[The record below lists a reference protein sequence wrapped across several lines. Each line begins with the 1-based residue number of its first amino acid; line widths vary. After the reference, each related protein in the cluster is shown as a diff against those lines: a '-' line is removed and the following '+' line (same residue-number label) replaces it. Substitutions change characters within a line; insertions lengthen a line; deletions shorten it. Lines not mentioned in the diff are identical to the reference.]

1 LASTRID
8 EWNQRQEHH
17 ARLEQ
22 TEREEQARDANAIAT
37 GIRRGVWRSREA
49 PRTEYEA
56 LGERVDE
63 LRIVWADVPTDRVR
77 EIGEALPAGDRSG
90 FAAAAKTA
98 SENHPGDPGAAAV
111 EFRHAG
117 VSQYAGRA
125 GMSVEQ
131 REAVANV
138 LAAPPERVWDA
149 FREDY
154 ERFQWREAGVR
165 TDPAGT
171 RGGDPPRIAGYDPD
185 IFKFGRSG
193 SEAPTERR

>member
-138 LAAPPERVWDA
+138 LAAPPERVWDG